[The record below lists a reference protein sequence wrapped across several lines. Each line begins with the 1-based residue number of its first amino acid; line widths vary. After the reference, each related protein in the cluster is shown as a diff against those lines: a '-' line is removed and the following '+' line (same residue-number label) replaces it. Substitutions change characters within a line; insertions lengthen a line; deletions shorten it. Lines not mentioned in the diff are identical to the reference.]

1 MSTHPFL
8 PSAQRISYLLILHWR
23 ALRATN
29 TRSLR
34 QEITMDF
41 QLHIT
46 STKLKFKVVIL
57 VRANSAALLIFYT

>member
-1 MSTHPFL
+1 
-8 PSAQRISYLLILHWR
+8 
-23 ALRATN
+23 
-29 TRSLR
+29 
-34 QEITMDF
+34 MDF